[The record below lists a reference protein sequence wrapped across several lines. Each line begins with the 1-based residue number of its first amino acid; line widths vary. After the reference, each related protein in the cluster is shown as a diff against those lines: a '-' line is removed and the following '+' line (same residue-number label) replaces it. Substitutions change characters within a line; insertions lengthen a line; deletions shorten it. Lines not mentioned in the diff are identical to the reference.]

1 MLGIYV
7 RTSRE
12 DTENSIEQQKKAGIS
27 FAKNNKMV
35 FEIYEDEG
43 KSGYKIEDDDDLF
56 KNRPAFT
63 KLLADIK
70 NRKIDTIWVW
80 EHSRLSRNQ
89 YGSAIIFR
97 NFEKSGIK
105 VFVKDS
111 LYDLRDKNTKLMR
124 GILDAMAEYEREL
137 IVTRTTRGSH
147 DRINRGERSF
157 GKLYGYKKTGV
168 DERGH
173 QIIEKVE
180 SEIENIKYGYKRIL
194 EGATLRQLTLELYN
208 KKSFEK
214 MEALRLSRYWYKVLR
229 HFSYTG
235 YELNLEGLA
244 VKKQFD
250 EFGTDNLS
258 VLNDEKYYTRS
269 KNYREKIITIA
280 KWIKAVERLRI
291 NRKMRNE
298 GSNKKASKGLATG
311 IITCGECGQKYYSYI
326 HDNKKGGKVYNYNYY
341 KHYMAMNRK
350 IINCH
355 QKGSFNSPDIDEI
368 MKIFYF
374 FNYIMFDRT
383 EERNR
388 QTLLSIKQKQVGTKE
403 EIAAC
408 EKEIIRVERNI
419 KKFNTALDK
428 TDDIETMKIFAKR
441 ISEDEEN
448 MKKAREK
455 LAELKIEMERL
466 NIKYAGTEEENMYY
480 DVKDRIHIFFEKLN
494 MEEQRNELIQTIKK
508 CVVMG
513 THIII
518 DSGANI
524 FVFNTENKY
533 KFNNSLLKK
542 LDDDKYFKINFL
554 GQNTGES
561 IMAENNRERLLELLN
576 TDDNIRKFGNV
587 IMSPLALNNTE
598 INLKSYAADIFRENN
613 ITYDL
618 EGKDAAV
625 FFYLDE

>member
-12 DTENSIEQQKKAGIS
+12 DTENSIEQQKKAGIT

-70 NRKIDTIWVW
+70 NKKIDTIWVW

-97 NFEKSGIK
+97 NFEKNGIK

-111 LYDLRDKNTKLMR
+111 LYDLKDKNTKLMR
-124 GILDAMAEYEREL
+124 GILDVMAEYEREL

-147 DRINRGERSF
+147 DRIDRGERSF
-157 GKLYGYKKTGV
+157 GKLYGYKKIGV
-168 DERGH
+168 NERGH

-244 VKKQFD
+244 IKKQFD
-250 EFGTDNLS
+250 EFGIDNLS

-269 KNYREKIITIA
+269 KNYTEKIITIT
-280 KWIKAVERLRI
+280 KWIKVAERLRI
-291 NRKMRNE
+291 NRKIRNE
-298 GSNKKASKGLATG
+298 SNNKKASKGLATG

-326 HDNKKGGKVYNYNYY
+326 HDNKKGDKVYSYNYY

-388 QTLLSIKQKQVGTKE
+388 QTLLSIKQKQMGTKE
-403 EIAAC
+403 EITAC
-408 EKEIIRVERNI
+408 ENEITKIEKNI
-419 KKFNTALDK
+419 KKFNAALDK
-428 TDDIETMKIFAKR
+428 TDDIETMKIFAKH
-441 ISEDEEN
+441 ISEDEE
-448 MKKAREK
+448 KIKIAREK
-455 LAELKIEMERL
+455 LVELKIEMERL

-480 DVKDRIHIFFEKLN
+480 DVKDRIHTFFEKLN
-494 MEEQRNELIQTIKK
+494 VEEQRNELIQTIKK
-508 CVVMG
+508 CVVTG

-524 FVFNTENKY
+524 FIFNTENKY

-554 GQNTGES
+554 GQNTGEN
-561 IMAENNRERLLELLN
+561 IIAEKNRERLLELLR
-576 TDDNIRKFGNV
+576 TDNNIRKFGNV
-587 IMSPLALNNTE
+587 IMSPIALNNTE
-598 INLKSYAADIFRENN
+598 IDLKPYVMDIFRENDIVYN
-613 ITYDL
+613 L
-618 EGKDAAV
+618 EGKDTAV
-625 FFYLDE
+625 FFYLEE

>member
-7 RTSRE
+7 RTSKE
-12 DTENSIEQQKKAGIS
+12 DTESSIEQQKKAGIA
-27 FAKNNKMV
+27 FAKKNKMT

-56 KNRPAFT
+56 RNRPAFT

-70 NRKIDTIWVW
+70 NKKIDTIWAW

-97 NFEKSGIK
+97 NFEKNGIK

-111 LYDLRDKNTKLMR
+111 LYDLKDKNTKLMR

-157 GKLYGYKKTGV
+157 GKLYGYEKTGV
-168 DERGH
+168 NEKGH
-173 QIIEKVE
+173 QIIEKVA

-194 EGATLRQLTLELYN
+194 EGTTLRQLTLELYH
-208 KKSFEK
+208 KKSFGK
-214 MEALRLSRYWYKVLR
+214 AEALRLSRYWYKVLR

-244 VKKQFD
+244 IKKQFD
-250 EFGTDNLS
+250 NFEIDS
-258 VLNDEKYYTRS
+258 IVALNDEKYYTRS
-269 KNYREKIITIA
+269 KNYTEKIVSIE
-280 KWIKAVERLRI
+280 KWIKVVERLRI

-298 GSNKKASKGLATG
+298 SSNKRASKGLATG
-311 IITCGECGQKYYSYI
+311 ILTCGECGQRYYSYI
-326 HDNKKGGKVYNYNYY
+326 HDNKKGDKFYSYNYY

-350 IINCH
+350 IIDCR
-355 QKGSFNSPDIDEI
+355 QKGSFNSPNIDEI

-374 FNYIMFDRT
+374 YNYIMFDRT
-383 EERNR
+383 EERNQ
-388 QTLLSIKQKQVGTKE
+388 QTLLEIKRKQMGTKE
-403 EIAAC
+403 EITAC
-408 EKEIIRVERNI
+408 EKEIVRVEKNI
-419 KKFNTALDK
+419 KKFNAALEK
-428 TDDIETMKIFAKR
+428 ADDIETMKIFAKH
-441 ISEDEEN
+441 ISGDEEK
-448 MKKAREK
+448 MEGLREK
-455 LAELKIEMERL
+455 LGELKIEMERL

-480 DVKDRIHIFFEKLN
+480 NVKDRIHNFFKKLN
-494 MEEQRNELIQTIKK
+494 LEEQRNELIQTIKK

-524 FVFNTENKY
+524 FIFDTKD
-533 KFNNSLLKK
+533 KFMFDNSLLKK

-554 GQNTGES
+554 GQNTGEA
-561 IMAENNRERLLELLN
+561 IMAENNRERLLDLLR
-576 TDDNIRKFGNV
+576 TDDNIRKFGNI
-587 IMSPLALNNTE
+587 IMSPIALNNAE
-598 INLKSYAADIFRENN
+598 IDLKSYVKDIFREND
-613 ITYDL
+613 ISYDL
-618 EGKDAAV
+618 EGKDTAI
-625 FFYLDE
+625 FFYVEE

>member
-7 RTSRE
+7 RTSKE
-12 DTENSIEQQKKAGIS
+12 DTENSIEQQKKAGIA
-27 FAKNNKMV
+27 FAKNKKMV

-70 NRKIDTIWVW
+70 NKKIDTVWVL

-89 YGSAIIFR
+89 YASAIIFR
-97 NFEKSGIK
+97 NFEKNGIK

-111 LYDLRDKNTKLMR
+111 LYDLKDKNAKLMR

-157 GKLYGYKKTGV
+157 GKLYGYEKTGV
-168 DERGH
+168 NEKGH
-173 QIIEKVE
+173 QIIEKVD

-194 EGATLRQLTLELYN
+194 EGATLRQLTLELYR
-208 KKSFEK
+208 KKSFGK
-214 MEALRLSRYWYKVLR
+214 SEALRLSRYWYKILR

-235 YELNLEGLA
+235 FELNLEGLA
-244 VKKQFD
+244 IKKQFD
-250 EFGTDNLS
+250 DFQIDSLKM
-258 VLNDEKYYTRS
+258 LNDEKYYTRS
-269 KNYREKIITIA
+269 KNYTEKIVSIE

-298 GSNKKASKGLATG
+298 SNNKKASKGLATG
-311 IITCGECGQKYYSYI
+311 ILICGECGQKYYSYI
-326 HDNKKGGKVYNYNYY
+326 HDNKKGEKCYSYNYY

-350 IINCH
+350 IHDCH
-355 QKGSFNSPDIDEI
+355 QKGSFNSPGIDEI

-374 FNYIMFDRT
+374 YNYVMFDRT
-383 EERNR
+383 TERNR
-388 QTLLSIKQKQVGTKE
+388 QTLLKIKQEQMGTKE
-403 EIAAC
+403 EITAC
-408 EKEIIRVERNI
+408 EKEIVQIEKNI
-419 KKFNTALDK
+419 KKFNTALEK
-428 TDDIETMKIFAKR
+428 TDDIETMKIFAKH
-441 ISEDEEN
+441 ISGDEE
-448 MKKAREK
+448 KLGKAREK
-455 LAELKIEMERL
+455 LVELKIAMEQL

-480 DVKDRIHIFFEKLN
+480 NVKDRIHDFFEKLN
-494 MEEQRNELIQTIKK
+494 VEEQRNELIKTIKK

-524 FVFNTENKY
+524 FIFNTENKY
-533 KFNNSLLKK
+533 AFDSSLLKK
-542 LDDDKYFKINFL
+542 LDDDTYFKINFL
-554 GQNTGES
+554 GQNTGDG
-561 IMAENNRERLLELLN
+561 IMAENNKERLLELLN

-587 IMSPLALNNTE
+587 IMRPIALNSVE
-598 INLKSYAADIFRENN
+598 IDLKPYVRDIFREND
-613 ITYDL
+613 IIYDL
-618 EGKDAAV
+618 EGKDTAV
-625 FFYLDE
+625 FFYVEE